1 MKLGLGLYG
10 NMLNA
15 ENFRFAKQAGAS
27 HIVAHIV
34 GNFNKDRAKTTSGD
48 PAYGFGVSDP
58 EEHIWSYEGMRELR
72 AAINA
77 EGLALEAIE
86 NFEPAHW
93 SDVLLDGP
101 RRDEQMALCKRI
113 VRDAGRAGIPTIGY
127 NFSIASVWGRDTQP
141 VARGG
146 ALSVGYHDPVQPPIP
161 KGMVW
166 NMVYDQ
172 AAFDPAGGK
181 GVIEP
186 FSHDVLWDRFARF
199 MGEMT
204 PVAEEANVRL
214 ALHPDD
220 PPLPTLRG
228 TPRLVYNANLYQRAL
243 DLVPSPMNTL
253 EFCIGTLAEM
263 NDDNDLY
270 EVIDRYSK
278 TGRIAYVH
286 FRNVR
291 GKVPFYDEMF
301 VDDGDVDMARALGIL
316 YKNGYDGVMIPD
328 HTPAMS
334 CAAPWHAGMA
344 YALGWMRGVIGML
357 KRGSG

>member
-1 MKLGLGLYG
+1 MTALIARLTRTRTTILHKLRLYWQLIKSLQTGLLIVTGVAGFMSARCPLTSWGMLLAVISSLGL
-10 NMLNA
+10 A
-15 ENFRFAKQAGAS
+15 IAGS
-27 HIVAHIV
+27 
-34 GNFNKDRAKTTSGD
+34 
-48 PAYGFGVSDP
+48 
-58 EEHIWSYEGMRELR
+58 
-72 AAINA
+72 
-77 EGLALEAIE
+77 
-86 NFEPAHW
+86 
-93 SDVLLDGP
+93 
-101 RRDEQMALCKRI
+101 
-113 VRDAGRAGIPTIGY
+113 TI
-127 NFSIASVWGRDTQP
+127 
-141 VARGG
+141 
-146 ALSVGYHDPVQPPIP
+146 L
-161 KGMVW
+161 
-166 NMVYDQ
+166 NMVYDRD
-172 AAFDPAGGK
+172 AFDPAGGK

-199 MGEMT
+199 MGEMA

-228 TPRLVYNANLYQRAL
+228 TPRLVYNANLYQRVL

-357 KRGSG
+357 KRGG